1 MFVFSY
7 LELAKFISLGNINI
21 FPLCQEGYFPGLVAC
36 MAPST
41 SQTAEILGSSGFKG
55 FFVCLCHFVYLF
67 VFRRQFFLLIFLEPE
82 YLAECS
88 QWGCSG
94 CRGGLVFLAVGSEA
108 LPGNLGVPGSIWK
121 SLYSWHSSGLI
132 PCPSS
137 SRRHYSIRRWALKLA
152 TLDLHLGSTSEWCT
166 FSDLVL
172 LLCKMGMLTVPLS

>member
-1 MFVFSY
+1 MKFFH
-7 LELAKFISLGNINI
+7 LEL
-21 FPLCQEGYFPGLVAC
+21 GYFVSYHSIETKWHHQQAKQLRSWDLVV
-36 MAPST
+36 SKV
-41 SQTAEILGSSGFKG
+41 L
-55 FFVCLCHFVYLF
+55 FVCLCHFVYLF

-82 YLAECS
+82 YLAECW

-152 TLDLHLGSTSEWCT
+152 TLDLHLGSTNE
-166 FSDLVL
+166 
-172 LLCKMGMLTVPLS
+172 